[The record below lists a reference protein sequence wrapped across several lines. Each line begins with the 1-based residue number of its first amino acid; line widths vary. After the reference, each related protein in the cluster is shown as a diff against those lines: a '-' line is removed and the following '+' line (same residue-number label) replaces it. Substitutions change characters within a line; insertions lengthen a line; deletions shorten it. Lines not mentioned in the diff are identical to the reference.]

1 MSTPLLQVL
10 VFVSGATVMAVEM
23 TGLRLLAPFFGTSL
37 LVTTILIGSMMA
49 FLSLGY
55 RLGGAYGD
63 RSPTLRALC
72 TITGAA
78 AGLTLII
85 PFIGQPILR
94 AAAGAIRPLLEG
106 ERLAEPQVA
115 IAMIIGGL
123 LGTLALFAAPVTL
136 MGMVSPWAVR
146 LAVKDVENA
155 GVAAGKLYSLS
166 TVGSIVGSFL
176 PALALVPLFG
186 VRNTFVV
193 VGGALLAVSAV
204 GYFGTPKHATLGA
217 LALPLALLPQG
228 LIRPM
233 DGLVVEKESLYHF
246 IQVVI
251 EPYGKC
257 KEAYHLYLNEGVGV
271 HSVKCLDPSIET
283 RGTWAYM
290 AAAPLY
296 KDDPMSTKEV
306 LVIGL
311 AGGTVARQLLEAFP
325 EAHIDGVEI
334 DGEVVRIGEQY
345 FDNKDPRITPYVM
358 DGRVFLQS
366 TDKVYDVIL
375 VDAYRQPY
383 IPFHLTSVEWWKE
396 VKRHLAPD
404 GVVAIN
410 VASVRGVSQD
420 LTQMIYH
427 TMRTELPSVHL
438 VDATTSNDILFAT
451 MGTTPK
457 ERIADHLAAL
467 PRVKGLDQ
475 LRPVIREKLT
485 GEVPGWEQARVLT
498 DDQAPVEMAW
508 ELMAFEYVQ

>member
-1 MSTPLLQVL
+1 MSTPLLQIL

-115 IAMIIGGL
+115 IAMIVGGL

-233 DGLVVEKESLYHF
+233 D
-246 IQVVI
+246 
-251 EPYGKC
+251 
-257 KEAYHLYLNEGVGV
+257 
-271 HSVKCLDPSIET
+271 
-283 RGTWAYM
+283 
-290 AAAPLY
+290 
-296 KDDPMSTKEV
+296 
-306 LVIGL
+306 
-311 AGGTVARQLLEAFP
+311 
-325 EAHIDGVEI
+325 
-334 DGEVVRIGEQY
+334 
-345 FDNKDPRITPYVM
+345 
-358 DGRVFLQS
+358 
-366 TDKVYDVIL
+366 
-375 VDAYRQPY
+375 
-383 IPFHLTSVEWWKE
+383 
-396 VKRHLAPD
+396 
-404 GVVAIN
+404 
-410 VASVRGVSQD
+410 
-420 LTQMIYH
+420 
-427 TMRTELPSVHL
+427 
-438 VDATTSNDILFAT
+438 
-451 MGTTPK
+451 
-457 ERIADHLAAL
+457 
-467 PRVKGLDQ
+467 
-475 LRPVIREKLT
+475 
-485 GEVPGWEQARVLT
+485 
-498 DDQAPVEMAW
+498 
-508 ELMAFEYVQ
+508 